1 MKLPHVLWRLAAM
14 FFALTAGAH
23 ATEFHIKRIDAN
35 TVKFDGLITK
45 DSKDALLAALDDRVT
60 MLRIT
65 SPGGDLW
72 AGIIIGKFV
81 HDHRIA
87 VEVEDLCASSCANF
101 VFLGAIKKRLLQGA
115 VLGFHGNLVG
125 EMSNEKS
132 AALRRLGEPAEPVAR
147 TSPDFLDMFERNQRF
162 ELAFRDK
169 VGLRP
174 DFFNYADERVFARW
188 KQLGRKMT
196 EPIQEVV
203 LTEKNNVTH
212 FPPDQLQAAL
222 ERLETLNKQGIEATV
237 SMEVKLGGKDYS
249 DMIYFPSRKTLERFG
264 ITGITD
270 YPYPATE
277 AELKTMNVFKT
288 VPGAIVIGDFEEG
301 ALAEVAKTAEMATN

>member
-81 HDHRIA
+81 HDHR
-87 VEVEDLCASSCANF
+87 
-101 VFLGAIKKRLLQGA
+101 
-115 VLGFHGNLVG
+115 
-125 EMSNEKS
+125 
-132 AALRRLGEPAEPVAR
+132 
-147 TSPDFLDMFERNQRF
+147 
-162 ELAFRDK
+162 
-169 VGLRP
+169 
-174 DFFNYADERVFARW
+174 
-188 KQLGRKMT
+188 KMT

-249 DMIYFPSRKTLERFG
+249 DMIYFPNRKTLERFG
-264 ITGITD
+264 ITGITA